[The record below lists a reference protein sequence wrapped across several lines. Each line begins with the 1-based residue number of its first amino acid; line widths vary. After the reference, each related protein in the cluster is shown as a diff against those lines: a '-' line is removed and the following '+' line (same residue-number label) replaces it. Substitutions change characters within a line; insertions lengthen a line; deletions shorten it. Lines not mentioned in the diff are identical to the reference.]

1 MPRID
6 DSELK
11 RLKDE
16 VSVQRLVEEQQVPD
30 CKPLFVGLDTRLG
43 VSPIWTAEVLS
54 CTLRALRFA
63 LGVARKPQ
71 QDARRTDYGLR
82 GIKVLL
88 QNCCLSQRRSLCSAL
103 VRRRAVSRH
112 GFRAARTGSASRY
125 GAVSGHTIARR
136 RHRSSC
142 TRSPICAAA
151 SRPLF
156 AFPPGG
162 RPKSSR
168 RREGWGRLLL
178 CLRAR
183 AQSTRTVWSSCCAL
197 NWSRN
202 RCRLRSLRDG
212 RVQCWRCFF
221 GTMRA

>member
-1 MPRID
+1 MPRINV
-6 DSELK
+6 SKLK

-30 CKPLFVGLDTRLG
+30 CKPLFVGLGARLG
-43 VSPIWTAEVLS
+43 VSPIWTAEVIS
-54 CTLRALRFA
+54 CTLRALRFT
-63 LGVARKPQ
+63 LGVTREPQ
-71 QDARRTDYGLR
+71 QDSHRTDHGLR
-82 GIKVLL
+82 AMEVLL

-103 VRRRAVSRH
+103 VRRRAVSRD

-125 GAVSGHTIARR
+125 RAVPGHTIARR

-151 SRPLF
+151 SRALF

-183 AQSTRTVWSSCCAL
+183 AESTRTIWSSCCRL
-197 NWSRN
+197 YWSPI
-202 RCRLRSLRDG
+202 RC
-212 RVQCWRCFF
+212 
-221 GTMRA
+221 